1 MRTEEEKANWG
12 LKPEE
17 DKGWEPPNFEN
28 VEEISRQMQER
39 DTPSKKQ
46 ARDKNLLR
54 RSFEES
60 KKMHG
65 KRLYPYKLDFAEF
78 FKDISD
84 ILKAKKPPADTSN
97 RNRHWKNGEENLQ

>member
-1 MRTEEEKANWG
+1 MRTEEEKADWG

-17 DKGWEPPNFEN
+17 DRGWEPPKFED

-46 ARDKNLLR
+46 ARDKNLLLQ
-54 RSFEES
+54 SFEES

-65 KRLYPYKLDFAEF
+65 RRLYPYKLDFAKF

-84 ILKAKKPPADTSN
+84 ILKAKKPPQVA
-97 RNRHWKNGEENLQ
+97 EEKMGPMNFK